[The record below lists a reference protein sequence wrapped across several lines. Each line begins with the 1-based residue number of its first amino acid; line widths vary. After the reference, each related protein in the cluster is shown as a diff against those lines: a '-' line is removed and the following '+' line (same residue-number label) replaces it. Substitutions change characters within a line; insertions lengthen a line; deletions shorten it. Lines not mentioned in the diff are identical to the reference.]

1 VAEFDELAETLQ
13 SRARDHAKAMQ
24 VLASNPEMVD
34 RVVGFH
40 AQQAVEKWLSVV
52 LADKEIR
59 VKPTHDLDY
68 LIGQL
73 EPVAGELPV
82 ERDKVAALTEYA
94 AQQLGDEPATPNA
107 LDRTATIELVVEIG
121 AWAEAQV

>member
-1 VAEFDELAETLQ
+1 
-13 SRARDHAKAMQ
+13 
-24 VLASNPEMVD
+24 
-34 RVVGFH
+34 
-40 AQQAVEKWLSVV
+40 
-52 LADKEIR
+52 
-59 VKPTHDLDY
+59 

-94 AQQLGDEPATPNA
+94 AQQLGDEPVTRNA

>member
-1 VAEFDELAETLQ
+1 MAEFGDLAEVLQ

-24 VLASNPEMVD
+24 VLASNSEMVD

-40 AQQAVEKWLSVV
+40 AQQAIEKWLTAA
-52 LADKEIR
+52 LADNELG
-59 VKPTHDLDY
+59 VKHTHDLDY
-68 LIGQL
+68 LIEQL

-94 AQQLGDEPATPNA
+94 AQQLGDEPVTPNA